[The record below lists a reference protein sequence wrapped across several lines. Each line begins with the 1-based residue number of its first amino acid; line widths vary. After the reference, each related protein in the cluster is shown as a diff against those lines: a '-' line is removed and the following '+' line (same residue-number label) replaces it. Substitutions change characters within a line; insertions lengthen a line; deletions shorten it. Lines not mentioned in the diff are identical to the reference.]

1 MAAGRLHGA
10 LTVRKLAAAPS
21 EAVKRL
27 RRLHGDTS
35 MAFCTS
41 PEANRIGTL
50 EHCIRYFLASG
61 DDVTAKVGYVAYVE
75 QVIMGVRLRLVLMDP
90 VGAPGDQETTLRFF
104 HADCDD
110 VQFRPIF
117 SCISA
122 DWKATLHLVAHH
134 HARWGGR
141 HLPRKLHVV
150 QGSSVVHARW
160 PR

>member
-1 MAAGRLHGA
+1 MAAGRLHEA
-10 LTVRKLAAAPS
+10 LTVQKLAAAPS
-21 EAVKRL
+21 EAVERL
-27 RRLHGDTS
+27 RRLHCDTS
-35 MAFCTS
+35 MACCTS
-41 PEANRIGTL
+41 PEANRIGTP
-50 EHCIRYFLASG
+50 EQGIRYFLASG

-75 QVIMGVRLRLVLMDP
+75 QVIMSVRLRLVLMDH
-90 VGAPGDQETTLRFF
+90 VGAPGDQETTLRCFL
-104 HADCDD
+104 ADCDA
-110 VQFRPIF
+110 VQSRPIF

-122 DWKATLHLVAHH
+122 DWKATLHLCAHH